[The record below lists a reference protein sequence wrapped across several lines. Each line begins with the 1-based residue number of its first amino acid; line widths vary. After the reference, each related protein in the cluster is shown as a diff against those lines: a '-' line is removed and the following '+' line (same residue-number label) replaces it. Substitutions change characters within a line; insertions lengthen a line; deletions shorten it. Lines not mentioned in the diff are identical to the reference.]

1 MAKVA
6 EAGRHDPVNR
16 APTVEDHRGRPGPCM
31 NTGFRPIL
39 PAIASLAVLP
49 ADCANSDPTDTID
62 PDTATVAPDALYED
76 VTSTHL
82 PSGVLTGLSMD
93 AGVGDVDGD
102 GDLDIV
108 IANEF
113 NPNILLLNDGDGRF
127 SNGSARLPAAS
138 RDSEDVGL
146 ADFDGDGDLDIVVVS
161 EDDRVNELY
170 FNDGSGRFTDE
181 GDRLPVQGTTNG
193 VVVADLTGDGFPD
206 ILLANNGQDAF
217 LVNDGEGNF
226 VDETAERLP
235 SSRDVTQDLELGD
248 VDGDGDLDLVVGN
261 EGLNALY
268 INDGEGRFSDE
279 TEARIPSRDGDEET
293 READFGDI
301 DGDGDL
307 DLLFAN
313 VSAFVSGA
321 DPRNRLLVNDGSGH
335 FADETASRVTFA
347 RISSFDGDFAD
358 VDGDGDLDIVTANAD
373 VDLSVGRIAPSL
385 YRAYL
390 NDGDG
395 VFTEASAEVFGSTM
409 GTGFDLEFADF
420 DGDGRADFYLASRG
434 TADRLL
440 FRR

>member
-1 MAKVA
+1 M
-6 EAGRHDPVNR
+6 
-16 APTVEDHRGRPGPCM
+16 
-31 NTGFRPIL
+31 TG
-39 PAIASLAVLP
+39 
-49 ADCANSDPTDTID
+49 
-62 PDTATVAPDALYED
+62 
-76 VTSTHL
+76 THL
-82 PSGVLTGLSMD
+82 PSGVLNGLSMD
-93 AGVGDVDGD
+93 AGAGDVDGD

-113 NPNILLLNDGDGRF
+113 NPNILLLNDGNGRF
-127 SNGSARLPAAS
+127 SNGSTRLPAAS

-170 FNDGSGRFTDE
+170 FNDGSGRFSDE
-181 GDRLPVQGTTNG
+181 GHRLPVQGTTNG

-206 ILLANNGQDAF
+206 ILLANNGQDAL

-226 VDETAERLP
+226 SDETAVRLP
-235 SSRDVTQDLELGD
+235 RSGDVTQDLELGD

-279 TEARIPSRDGDEET
+279 TEERIPARDGDEET

-321 DPRNRLLVNDGSGH
+321 DPRNRLLVNDGNGH
-335 FADETASRVTFA
+335 FTDETASRATFA
-347 RISSFDGDFAD
+347 NISSFDGDFAD

-373 VDLSVGRIAPSL
+373 VDLSVGRIAPSR

-390 NDGDG
+390 NDGEG
-395 VFTEASAEVFGSTM
+395 VFSEASTEVFGVVT

-420 DGDGRADFYLASRG
+420 NGDGRADFYLASRG

>member
-1 MAKVA
+1 M
-6 EAGRHDPVNR
+6 
-16 APTVEDHRGRPGPCM
+16 
-31 NTGFRPIL
+31 
-39 PAIASLAVLP
+39 VLP
-49 ADCANSDPTDTID
+49 TAACLGLAAADCGNGDPTDTLD
-62 PDTATVAPDALYED
+62 PDTTLVPPEALYED

-82 PSGVLTGLSMD
+82 PSGVLNGLSMD
-93 AGVGDVDGD
+93 AGVGDLDGD

-113 NPNILLLNDGDGRF
+113 NPNILLLNDGSGRF
-127 SNGSARLPAAS
+127 TDGSARLPAAD
-138 RDSEDVGL
+138 RDSEDVGV

-181 GDRLPVQGTTNG
+181 GHRLPVQGTTNG

-206 ILLANNGQDAF
+206 ILLANNGQDTF

-235 SSRDVTQDLELGD
+235 RSGDVTQDLELGD
-248 VDGDGDLDLVVGN
+248 VDGDGDMDLVVAN
-261 EGLNALY
+261 EGPNALHL
-268 INDGEGRFSDE
+268 NDGEGRF
-279 TEARIPSRDGDEET
+279 EADTTRIPMREAPEET
-293 READFGDI
+293 READFGDV

-313 VSAFVSGA
+313 VSAFVSDA
-321 DPRNRLLVNDGSGH
+321 DPRNRLLINDGSGR
-335 FADETASRVTFA
+335 FTDETASRLPA
-347 RISSFDGDFAD
+347 ADISSFDGDFAD
-358 VDGDGDLDIVTANAD
+358 VDGDGDLDIITANAD
-373 VDLSVGRIAPSL
+373 VDLGAGRIAPSR

-390 NDGDG
+390 NDGEG
-395 VFTEASAEVFGSTM
+395 VFAEATAEVFGRAM

-420 DGDGRADFYLASRG
+420 DGDGLADFYLASRG

-440 FRR
+440 IRR

>member
-1 MAKVA
+1 MTTRK
-6 EAGRHDPVNR
+6 
-16 APTVEDHRGRPGPCM
+16 RP
-31 NTGFRPIL
+31 RV
-39 PAIASLAVLP
+39 VLP
-49 ADCANSDPTDTID
+49 AAVCLGLAAADCGNGDPTDTVD
-62 PDTATVAPDALYED
+62 PDTTQVPPPALYED

-82 PSGVLTGLSMD
+82 PSGVLNGLSMD
-93 AGVGDVDGD
+93 AGVGDLDGD

-113 NPNILLLNDGDGRF
+113 NPNILLLNDGSGRF
-127 SNGSARLPAAS
+127 TDGSARLPAAD
-138 RDSEDVGL
+138 RDSEDVGV

-181 GDRLPVQGTTNG
+181 GHRLPVQGTTNG
-193 VVVADLTGDGFPD
+193 VVVADLTDDGFPD

-235 SSRDVTQDLELGD
+235 RSGDVTQDLELGD
-248 VDGDGDLDLVVGN
+248 VDGDGDMDLVVAN
-261 EGLNALY
+261 EGPNALHL
-268 INDGEGRFSDE
+268 NDGEGRFVAD
-279 TEARIPSRDGDEET
+279 TTRIPMREAPEET
-293 READFGDI
+293 READFGDV

-313 VSAFVSGA
+313 VSAFVSDA
-321 DPRNRLLVNDGSGH
+321 DPRNRLLINDGDGR
-335 FADETASRVTFA
+335 FTDETASRLPA
-347 RISSFDGDFAD
+347 ADISSFDGDFAD

-373 VDLSVGRIAPSL
+373 VDLGAGRIDPSR

-390 NDGDG
+390 NDGEG
-395 VFTEASAEVFGSTM
+395 VFTEATAEVFGRAM

-420 DGDGRADFYLASRG
+420 DGNGLADFYLASRG

-440 FRR
+440 LRR